1 MSNDRMILMN
11 HKAELNMKHL
21 NAKYPIW
28 EDSKDKLIK
37 LYKKEVADYKAAYNK
52 HDKKAIST
60 IVYHGNN
67 IVSFF
72 MFYVWFS
79 IPKMKIF

>member
-1 MSNDRMILMN
+1 MN
-11 HKAELNMKHL
+11 HKTGFNMKHL

-28 EDSKDKLIK
+28 EDSKDTLIK
-37 LYKKEVADYKAAYNK
+37 LYKKEVADYKAAYDK
-52 HDKKAIST
+52 HDKKTIST
-60 IVYHGNN
+60 IVYHVNN

-72 MFYVWFS
+72 MFYFWFS